1 MERDSKGRFSKKGD
15 DGCKI
20 TFDVPPFKRIILWM
34 FIVAVL
40 LPWLSLIAKLEVLKK
55 LLNLFDELMNPPIIE
70 NGNTKKTGL
79 FS

>member
-1 MERDSKGRFSKKGD
+1 
-15 DGCKI
+15 
-20 TFDVPPFKRIILWM
+20 M

-70 NGNTKKTGL
+70 KRKKKKTGL